1 MASMGLLVHHE
12 DDESSEEE
20 RMRMKWP
27 EGGGDGQGVGGQDE
41 ARLVSKF
48 GSQLR
53 LSGALQRQTSYA
65 LTTIQV
71 IQRYCSDSLFAS
83 MLR

>member
-1 MASMGLLVHHE
+1 MRVLGHHE
-12 DDESSEEE
+12 DDERSEQV
-20 RMRMKWP
+20 RMRMKWS

-53 LSGALQRQTSYA
+53 LSGACA
-65 LTTIQV
+65 
-71 IQRYCSDSLFAS
+71 
-83 MLR
+83 